1 MKNIKKVLSIV
12 LLFIIAMAFAGC
24 SNTDTPKPGE
34 ETKGYTDLAG
44 QQASKEFTFDAGNLV
59 EKSLYPVSTSGKT
72 YYVSADGNDANDGLS
87 EEKPLKTIA
96 KANTLKLEAG
106 DSVLFRKG
114 DTFTGN
120 LYYKNLSGT
129 KENPITIASYG
140 EGTTRPTLTNGNTPW
155 RAGIVVSFLNSEGV
169 VVRDLKV
176 DVYSTSRFQRNNN
189 TGGIYFRY
197 EYVEDGK
204 KFKDI
209 YIVNNVLRGY
219 DYNGEHID
227 ADTDATG
234 INITSL
240 EATHDSSPLEVLN
253 GAWVLNNEVS
263 YFGRVGIRTG
273 GWITEG
279 GGQNEMHRN
288 KYLNVHLDGNT
299 VHHIGGLGIYIQGG
313 KNCTIDR
320 NLVYQTGITT
330 DKTMIEGQCGIMYLC
345 SEYSSCRYNVTYDI
359 FDGNVGWDA
368 MGIDIDWNTDY
379 ITVEYNHCYG
389 CLGDGIGT
397 MSNQHSVIAH
407 NRIENNLG
415 KTNHTGSIVL
425 DNFTNRQYPVPDDF
439 HSITYANIY
448 DNLIIHNQANV
459 PVFACKVNNGDQDYV
474 GNQFVD
480 NHVVLKASVNPANF
494 TWIDIAAPLQWYK
507 FAGNKYYSDSVGA
520 FKVMDSTSN
529 LNLNYDEGAREYE
542 VTKQKAF
549 SEWQKRDLGAT
560 YEKITDA
567 VPAKASDV
575 ECTYSNGKLTINI
588 SGKDSSVWHYNV
600 YKVAFDETA
609 NYRNMIAQTGTGIA
623 TYNIENKGTFYL
635 IIQPESNEGVYG
647 QAIKIKININ

>member
-1 MKNIKKVLSIV
+1 MKNIKKIFIV
-12 LLFIIAMAFAGC
+12 ILLLTIAAAFAGC
-24 SNTDTPKPGE
+24 SSADTPEKPDSGS
-34 ETKGYTDLAG
+34 KGYVDLAG
-44 QQASKEFTFDAGNLV
+44 DQATKEFTFDAGNLV
-59 EKSLYPVSTSGKT
+59 EKTLYPAAGNGTT
-72 YYVSADGNDANDGLS
+72 YYVSAKGNDSNDGLS
-87 EEKPLKTIA
+87 PDTPIKTIA
-96 KANTLKLEAG
+96 KANGLKLKAG
-106 DSVLFRKG
+106 DSVLFKKG
-114 DTFTGN
+114 ERFVGN
-120 LYYKNLSGT
+120 LSYRDLQGT

-140 EGTTRPTLTNGNTPW
+140 DGNSMPTITNGNDPW
-155 RAGIVVSFLNSEGV
+155 RAGIVVSFLNSSGV

-176 DVYSTSRFQRNNN
+176 DVYSTSRFNRNNN

-197 EYVEDGK
+197 EYVEDQ

-209 YIVNNVLRGY
+209 YIVNNVLRAY
-219 DYNGEHID
+219 DYNGQNKDE
-227 ADTDATG
+227 DTDATG

-240 EATHDSSPLEVLN
+240 EATHEGSPLEVLN

-279 GGQNEMHRN
+279 GGENEMHRN

-313 KNCTIDR
+313 RNCTIDR

-330 DKTMIEGQCGIMYLC
+330 DKTMIEGQCAIMYLC

-368 MGIDIDWNTDY
+368 MGIDIDWNTDH
-379 ITVEYNHCYG
+379 ITAEYNHCYN
-389 CLGDGIGT
+389 CMGDGIGT
-397 MSNQHSVIAH
+397 MANQNSVIAH

-415 KTNHTGSIVL
+415 KTNHNGSMVL
-425 DNFTNRQYPVPDDF
+425 ANFTVRKYPVPDDF
-439 HSITYANIY
+439 HSIKNANIY
-448 DNLIIHNQANV
+448 DNLIIHTQANV
-459 PVFACKVNNGDQDYV
+459 PVFSCKVDNGDQDYV

-507 FAGNKYYSDSVGA
+507 FAGNKYYSDSIGA

-529 LNLNYDEGAREYE
+529 TNLNYDEGAREYE

-567 VPAKASDV
+567 FPSKASDV

-609 NYRNMIAQTGTGIA
+609 NYRNMVAQTGTGIA
-623 TYNIENKGTFYL
+623 TYNVENKGTFYL